1 MARPAKTERNLQVV
15 YDATVEMLTV
25 REISEKY
32 SISESRV
39 YQILKDQAQ
48 HDIPDDVHIAMHALG
63 LQKVQRTALEI
74 MESDPVP
81 TFDVKGNPLIHPV
94 TGQPVVDETTRL
106 KAMDMWMR
114 AERSKSLLY
123 ARDAPRRQ
131 EIILSEQRS
140 QAQDALD
147 ALRVLV
153 LEVPDQMRQAVIQS
167 DMKAI
172 EGQVESP

>member
-1 MARPAKTERNLQVV
+1 MQVV
-15 YDATVEMLTV
+15 YDATVEMMTV
-25 REISEKY
+25 REIAEKH

-39 YQILKDQAQ
+39 YQILRDQAQ
-48 HDIPDDVHIAMHALG
+48 HEIPDDVHIAMHALG
-63 LQKVQRTALEI
+63 LQKVERTALTI
-74 MESDPVP
+74 MDSKPTP
-81 TFDVKGNPLIHPV
+81 TFDVKGNPLIDPL
-94 TGQPVVDETTRL
+94 TGEPVVDETARL

-114 AERSKSLLY
+114 ADRELRILY

-140 QAQDALD
+140 EAQLALD
-147 ALRVLV
+147 ALKTLV
-153 LEVPDQMRQAVIQS
+153 LEQPDLMRQAVIQG

>member
-1 MARPAKTERNLQVV
+1 VANPAKTERNLQVV

-25 REISEKY
+25 REISEKHH
-32 SISESRV
+32 ISESRV
-39 YQILKDQAQ
+39 YQILRDQAQ

-74 MESDPVP
+74 MEAEPAP

-94 TGQPVVDETTRL
+94 TGQPVVDETARI
-106 KAMDMWMR
+106 KAMDIWMK

-140 QAQDALD
+140 DAQIALE
-147 ALRVLV
+147 AMKTLAM
-153 LEVPDQMRQAVIQS
+153 EAPDMLRQAVTESQVRAIQ
-167 DMKAI
+167 
-172 EGQVESP
+172 GQVESA

>member
-1 MARPAKTERNLQVV
+1 MANPAKTERNVKVV

-25 REISEKY
+25 DEIADKY
-32 SISESRV
+32 GISPSRV
-39 YQILKDQAQ
+39 YQILRSQAQ
-48 HDIPDDVHIAMHALG
+48 QEIPDDVHIAMHALG
-63 LQKVQRTALEI
+63 LKKIQKTAVDI
-74 MESDPVP
+74 MDDDPTP

-94 TGQPVVDETTRL
+94 TGEPVVDKSTHL

-114 AERSKSLLY
+114 AERSLAMLY

-140 QAQDALD
+140 DAQLALD
-147 ALRVLV
+147 AFKTLV
-153 LEVPDQMRQAVIQS
+153 LEAPDLMRQAVIQS